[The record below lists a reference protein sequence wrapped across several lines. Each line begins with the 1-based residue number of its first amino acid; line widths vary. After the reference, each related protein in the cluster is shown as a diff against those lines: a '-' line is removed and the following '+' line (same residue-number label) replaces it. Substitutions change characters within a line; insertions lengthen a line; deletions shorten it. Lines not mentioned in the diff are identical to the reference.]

1 MFVSLVV
8 ERVFWWTVENF
19 DDEQVFEN
27 PDYGFQ
33 VAIPSSS
40 VKEGKEVN
48 MKVQVVLPE
57 KSDIRIPENISVVSC
72 FYNVQTNETLTNP
85 INFCL
90 QHNVEI
96 KSQEDSKQLVFLRA
110 VGPPPYN
117 FEEVG
122 DQVFKPNDNS
132 GVVPISD
139 SSVLV
144 AIGSRSPQ
152 LACSFR
158 YTMTLFF
165 KLMKVSFW
173 QVKAVITKDLGP
185 FNEVS
190 NKIM

>member
-1 MFVSLVV
+1 M
-8 ERVFWWTVENF
+8 
-19 DDEQVFEN
+19 
-27 PDYGFQ
+27 
-33 VAIPSSS
+33 IPSSS
-40 VKEGKEVN
+40 VKEGKEVD
-48 MKVQVVLPE
+48 MKVRVALPE
-57 KSDIRIPENISVVSC
+57 KSDITIPENINLVSC
-72 FYNVQTNETLTNP
+72 FYNVETSETFTNP

-96 KSQEDSKQLVFLRA
+96 KSQKDSEQLVFLRA

-132 GVVPISD
+132 GVVPITD

-144 AIGSRSPQ
+144 AIGSRSPE
-152 LACSFR
+152 LVCSFR

-165 KLMKVSFW
+165 KVMKESLW

-185 FNEVS
+185 FNEVC
-190 NKIM
+190 NKII